1 MSNYRDNLHFLNYL
15 HTPIREIA
23 KQAGM
28 SFRDIGTIADKAEK
42 EKEAKQGRAQQM
54 SMATQAYKMFSA

>member
-1 MSNYRDNLHFLNYL
+1 
-15 HTPIREIA
+15 
-23 KQAGM
+23 M

-42 EKEAKQGRAQQM
+42 EKEARQGRAQQM